1 MNWALIAAGFL
12 SLTGSVIH
20 GVVGDRIVRRID
32 DASLP
37 RNPFKGLSSKFLIRV
52 TWHFVTIAF
61 LVLGIA
67 LVVVGT
73 APDITAASGVVY
85 VTGAAFACWSVF
97 ALTAGFKRGGI
108 RAFKSH
114 PGPVVFVIIV
124 LLISWGA
131 VQL

>member
-1 MNWALIAAGFL
+1 MNWALIAAGSL
-12 SLTGSVIH
+12 SLMGSVIH

-37 RNPFKGLSSKFLIRV
+37 RNPFKGLSTKLLIRV

-73 APDITAASGVVY
+73 KPGITAASGVAY
-85 VTGAAFACWSVF
+85 VAGAALACWSVF
-97 ALTAGFKRGGI
+97 ALIAGFRRGGI
-108 RAFKSH
+108 RVFKAH
-114 PGPVVFVIIV
+114 PGPIGFLLTV
-124 LLISWGA
+124 LLIFWG
-131 VQL
+131 VTQL